1 MSDADDAK
9 KKLEEALHVAQ
20 TLSSVDIEKATNEHD
35 LRRARAHHLGKEGAI
50 GAALQWLGK
59 LPAQERKPAGQRVN
73 ALKQRVE
80 EAFETRLKAIHRAA
94 RDAELH
100 GPPVDL
106 TLPGRP
112 PTGRG
117 HLHPVT
123 QIREDIV
130 DTLQSL
136 GFVITDAPQVE
147 LDEYN
152 FERLGFPPDH
162 PARDMQDTFWAQ
174 NVKSTITAPA
184 QGGAT
189 RGAVL
194 LRTHTSNAQTRE
206 MMRTKPPMAV
216 AHAGPVYRVD
226 DDPTHTPMFHQF
238 EGFLVDRKVSF
249 AQLKG
254 VLTTFIA
261 RLFGERPVRFR
272 PSYFP
277 FTEPSTEVD
286 MRCVF
291 CEGAGCRLCKQTG
304 WMEILGAGMIHPVVF
319 EACGIDPET
328 WTGFAF
334 GSGID
339 RPAMIRYGIPDL
351 RLLFENDVRFLSQF

>member
-1 MSDADDAK
+1 MSDEGDPKQKFEDA
-9 KKLEEALHVAQ
+9 LRVAE
-20 TLSSVDIEKATNEHD
+20 TLSSADLEKAKDEQE
-35 LRRARAHHLGKEGAI
+35 LRRARAHHLGKEGAV
-50 GAALQWLGK
+50 ANALKWLGK
-59 LPAQERKPAGQRVN
+59 LPASDRKPAGQRVN
-73 ALKQRVE
+73 ALKQNVE
-80 EAFETRLKAIHRAA
+80 TAFEARLKAIHRAA
-94 RDAELH
+94 RDADLN
-100 GPPVDL
+100 GPPFDL

-123 QIREDIV
+123 QVREDIL
-130 DTLQSL
+130 DALQSL

-174 NVKSTITAPA
+174 NVKSTIAKSD
-184 QGGAT
+184 GAT
-189 RGAVL
+189 RGAAL

-254 VLTTFIA
+254 VLTTFIG

-277 FTEPSTEVD
+277 FTEPSAEVD

-304 WMEILGAGMIHPVVF
+304 WMEILGSGMIHPVVF
-319 EACGIDPET
+319 EACGIDPEE

-339 RPAMIRYGIPDL
+339 RPAMIRHGIPDL
-351 RLLFENDVRFLSQF
+351 RLLFENDVRFLGQF

>member
-1 MSDADDAK
+1 LSDDAK
-9 KKLEEALHVAQ
+9 EKFEEALRAAETVSAQ
-20 TLSSVDIEKATNEHD
+20 GIEGARDEQE
-35 LRRARAHHLGKEGAI
+35 LRAQRAQLLGKEGAVA
-50 GAALQWLGK
+50 AALKWLGK
-59 LPAQERKPAGQRVN
+59 LPGTEKKSAGQRVN
-73 ALKQRVE
+73 AIKQNVE
-80 EAFETRLKAIHRAA
+80 SAFEARLEAIHRAA
-94 RDAELH
+94 RQKDLE
-100 GPPVDL
+100 GPPFDL
-106 TLPGRP
+106 SLPGRP

-123 QIREDIV
+123 QVREDIL
-130 DTLQSL
+130 DALQSL

-162 PARDMQDTFWAQ
+162 PARDMQDTFWAE
-174 NVKSTITAPA
+174 NVKSTIASLD
-184 QGGAT
+184 GAT
-189 RGAVL
+189 RGTRVL
-194 LRTHTSNAQTRE
+194 LRTHTSNSQTRE
-206 MMRTKPPMAV
+206 LLRNKPPFAV
-216 AHAGPVYRVD
+216 ACAGPTYRVD

-254 VLTTFIA
+254 VLTTFIG

-277 FTEPSTEVD
+277 FTEPSAEVD

-304 WMEILGAGMIHPVVF
+304 WMEILGSGMIHPVVF
-319 EACGIDPET
+319 EACGIDSEE

-339 RPAMIRYGIPDL
+339 RPAMIRHGVPDL
-351 RLLFENDVRFLSQF
+351 RLLFENDVRFLAQF